1 VDDLR
6 DRALGGALNCSGA
19 TQESLAAAFIE
30 EHGTDSAGGEAGGDG
45 FASGESALLAAG
57 FARCDVA
64 LAAGAA
70 LGIEAEGGGS

>member
-1 VDDLR
+1 VHKLGDS
-6 DRALGGALNCSGA
+6 ALGGALNCSGA

-30 EHGTDSAGGEAGGDG
+30 EHGTDSAGSKAGGDG
-45 FASGESALLAAG
+45 FAGGERALLAAG

-70 LGIEAEGGGS
+70 LGIKAEGGGS